1 MISHFIFSGS
11 SAKERGLLN
20 SYPPRTRDFDYLLPP
35 ELIAKYPLPQRDAS
49 KLLVLRRET
58 GVCEI
63 RKFNDIFEYLREGD
77 CAVFNNTK
85 VINTRIFATP
95 KENLSAETEFLLLEA
110 LDDKKR
116 RWTALAKPA
125 KRLLKHNLFIP
136 IAKDSKAK
144 PDVIIKAERK
154 NSSIIVEFIADDK
167 ITTDKILN
175 LFGHVPLP
183 PYIKRPDE
191 LSDKERY
198 QTVYAHQKGAVA
210 APTAGLHFTKETLA
224 NFAKCGVK
232 IAEVTLHVGIG
243 TFQPVKA
250 EFLSQHKMHSEF
262 FQITEKAALKI
273 NNARKNG
280 GRIIAVGTTS
290 LRALESAL
298 NPDGSIRADSAKT
311 DIFIYPPYK
320 IKSADILLTNFH
332 LPKSTLIMLVSA
344 FAGKEKILA
353 AYHLAIRE
361 KFRFYSYGDCM
372 LIV

>member
-1 MISHFIFSGS
+1 MSNQPRIQGS
-11 SAKERGLLN
+11 IKERGLL
-20 SYPPRTRDFDYLLPP
+20 PPSRTQDFDYVLPS
-35 ELIAKYPLPQRDAS
+35 ELIAKHPLPQRDAS
-49 KLLVLRRET
+49 KMLVLRRET

-63 RKFNDIFEYLREGD
+63 RKFNDIFEYLRKGD

-85 VINTRIFATP
+85 VINARIFAAP

-125 KRLLKHNLFIP
+125 KRLFKHNLFIP
-136 IAKDSKAK
+136 IAKDSKKAK
-144 PDVIIKAERK
+144 PDVIIKTERK
-154 NSSIIVEFIADDK
+154 NSSIIVEFIADEK
-167 ITTDKILN
+167 ISADEILN
-175 LFGHVPLP
+175 IFGHVPLP

-198 QTVYAHQKGAVA
+198 QTVYGHQKGAVA

-224 NFAKCGVK
+224 NFAKRGVK
-232 IAEVTLHVGIG
+232 IAEATLHAGAG

-250 EFLSQHKMHSEF
+250 EFLSQHKMRSEF
-262 FQITEKAALKI
+262 FQITEKAAIEI

-298 NPDGSIRADSAKT
+298 NPDGSIRADSGKT

-332 LPKSTLIMLVSA
+332 LPKSTLIMLASA

-353 AYHLAIRE
+353 AYQLAIRE

-372 LIV
+372 LIL